1 MVTIKDLS
9 NIIDNN
15 VLHELYT
22 ARDLTLAD
30 VTENDQKNLKELSEK
45 EQKEYKEL
53 ISLIKNIP
61 TLSAELLQNIE
72 RRIENHVDNNA
83 QISAYYDEKLYKCG
97 VIDGIILMLES
108 MRIKNAKDS
117 G

>member
-9 NIIDNN
+9 SIIDNDA
-15 VLHELYT
+15 LHELY
-22 ARDLTLAD
+22 
-30 VTENDQKNLKELSEK
+30 
-45 EQKEYKEL
+45 
-53 ISLIKNIP
+53 
-61 TLSAELLQNIE
+61 
-72 RRIENHVDNNA
+72 NA

-108 MRIKNAKDS
+108 MRVRNAKNI